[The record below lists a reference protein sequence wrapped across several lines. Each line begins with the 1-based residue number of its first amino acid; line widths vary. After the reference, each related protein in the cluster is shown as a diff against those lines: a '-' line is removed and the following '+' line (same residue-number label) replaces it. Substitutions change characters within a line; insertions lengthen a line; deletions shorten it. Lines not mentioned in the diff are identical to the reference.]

1 VATANGEENQKTFQ
15 GLSYFFRTQSQEIL
29 PMLDV
34 KENSEIWPLLSCACS
49 QVEGGLLDKFSTSPT
64 DKDNVNHGD
73 DYESINVH
81 TQRNELPTN
90 KR

>member
-34 KENSEIWPLLSCACS
+34 KENSEI
-49 QVEGGLLDKFSTSPT
+49 
-64 DKDNVNHGD
+64 
-73 DYESINVH
+73 
-81 TQRNELPTN
+81 
-90 KR
+90 